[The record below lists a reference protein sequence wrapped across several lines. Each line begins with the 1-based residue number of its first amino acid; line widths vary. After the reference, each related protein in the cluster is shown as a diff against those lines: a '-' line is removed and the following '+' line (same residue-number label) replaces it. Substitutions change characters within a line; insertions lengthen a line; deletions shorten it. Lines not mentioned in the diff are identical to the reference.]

1 MTHLSL
7 RARVMWLGI
16 LPALLIA
23 LTLGAYFSQQR
34 VADAER
40 AMQARGQALARQLA
54 VAVQFDMAGQ
64 DQSRLR
70 ALLQAVQSEA
80 DVGFV
85 AVLDAQRQPLV
96 AVGHMPT
103 APFDPA
109 VLNPVAGTWL
119 FAAPVSSATAPA
131 QSWVWLGIAQS
142 QLDTQR
148 HGVWLAGA
156 TVSLLGLLFSIVLAL
171 RLSNTILHPV
181 RRMLAVVHEI
191 GSGAL
196 HARVTGH
203 SVGEL
208 GALQAGINQMAES
221 LSRSRNE
228 LQQRVREATADMV
241 AQKEAAERANIAKS
255 HFLAIASHDLRQPMH
270 AIGLFLAAL
279 KEQVDVPEAL
289 RIVDNIEASV
299 AAMSGLFNALLDIS
313 RLDAGVIEVQARVFP
328 ANRLLDRIRSAF
340 TAQAEAQ
347 GLKLLV
353 VPSRVLLHSDPL
365 LLERIIFNLV
375 SNALRYT
382 ARGGVVVGCR
392 WRAGGICIEVWDS
405 GCGIAADKQREVF
418 QEFVQLHNPE
428 RDRDKGLGL
437 GLAIVERLAQ
447 LLACK
452 ISLRSQLGHGSVF
465 GMQVPCA
472 AAGAVVEEQR
482 EVGRATLSGQ
492 LRGVVAVVD
501 DDEAIL
507 AGMRTL
513 LSGWGLSVVTARGS
527 AELMPQLAAPPDVL
541 LCDFRLRDGVS
552 GLDVIATLHQHFN
565 QPIAVVLITGDTAS
579 DAVRDIKASGYP
591 ILHKPLRPAKLRTL
605 LTKMLPHG

>member
-16 LPALLIA
+16 LPALLSA
-23 LTLGAYFSQQR
+23 LALGVYFSQQR
-34 VADAER
+34 VADAEQV
-40 AMQARGQALARQLA
+40 MQARGQALARQLA
-54 VAVQFDMAGQ
+54 VAVKLDLAGQ
-64 DQSRLR
+64 DQARLH

-80 DVGFV
+80 DVAFV
-85 AVLDAQRQPLV
+85 AVLDAQHRPLV
-96 AVGHMPT
+96 AVGNMPSL
-103 APFDPA
+103 PFDTLDA
-109 VLNPVAGTWL
+109 NPVAGTWR
-119 FAAPVSSATAPA
+119 FTAPVSLSTAGTPR
-131 QSWVWLGIAQS
+131 WVWLGIARS
-142 QLDTQR
+142 HLDNQR
-148 HGVWLAGA
+148 HGVWLAGV
-156 TVSLLGLLFSIVLAL
+156 TVSLLGLLFSVVLAL

-208 GALQAGINQMAES
+208 AALQAGINQMAES

-228 LQQRVREATADMV
+228 LQQRVREATADMA

-255 HFLAIASHDLRQPMH
+255 HFLAVASHDLRQPMH
-270 AIGLFLAAL
+270 AMGLFLAAL
-279 KEQVDVPEAL
+279 KEQLQTPDAL
-289 RIVDNIEASV
+289 RIVANLEASV

-328 ANRLLDRIRSAF
+328 AYRLLDHIRSAF
-340 TAQAEAQ
+340 TAQAEAK

-353 VPSRVLLHSDPL
+353 VPSRALLHSDPL
-365 LLERIIFNLV
+365 LLERILFNLV

-382 ARGGVVVGCR
+382 VRGGVVVGCR
-392 WRAGGICIEVWDS
+392 WRADGVCIEVWDS
-405 GCGIAADKQREVF
+405 GCGIAVDKQRAVF

-447 LLACK
+447 LLACQV
-452 ISLRSQLGHGSVF
+452 SLRSHPGSGSIF
-465 GMQVPCA
+465 SINIPRA

-482 EVGRATLSGQ
+482 EVGRDTLSGR

-507 AGMRTL
+507 AGMHPL
-513 LSGWGLSVVTARGS
+513 LGGWGLGVVTARGG
-527 AELMPQLAAPPDVL
+527 AELMAQLAAPPDVL
-541 LCDFRLRDGVS
+541 LCDFRLRDGVR
-552 GLDVIATLHQHFN
+552 GLDVIATLHQHFSKR
-565 QPIAVVLITGDTAS
+565 IAVVLITGDTGA

-591 ILHKPLRPAKLRTL
+591 LLHKPLRPAKLRTL
-605 LTKMLPHG
+605 LAKMLPHG

>member
-23 LTLGAYFSQQR
+23 LSLGAYFSHQR
-34 VADAER
+34 VADAEQ

-54 VAVQFDMAGQ
+54 VAIQFDMAGR

-70 ALLQAVQSEA
+70 ALLQAVQAES

-85 AVLDAQRQPLV
+85 AVVNAQRQLLV
-96 AVGHMPT
+96 TVGNVPKT
-103 APFDPA
+103 PFDPA
-109 VLNPVAGTWL
+109 ALNPVAGVWL
-119 FAAPVSSATAPA
+119 FAAPLSSAVGNG
-131 QSWVWLGIAQS
+131 WVWLGIAQS
-142 QLDTQR
+142 QLNTQR

-156 TVSLLGLLFSIVLAL
+156 TVSLLGLLFSIILAL

-203 SVGEL
+203 GAGEL

-228 LQQRVREATADMV
+228 LQQRVREATADMA

-255 HFLAIASHDLRQPMH
+255 HFLAVASHDLRQPMH
-270 AIGLFLAAL
+270 AMGLFLAAL
-279 KEQVDVPEAL
+279 KEQVVAPDAL
-289 RIVDNIEASV
+289 RIVENIEASV

-313 RLDAGVIEVQARVFP
+313 RLDAGVIEVQTRVFP
-328 ANRLLDRIRSAF
+328 ANRLLDHIRTAF
-340 TAQAEAQ
+340 TAQAEAK

-353 VPSRVLLHSDPL
+353 VPSRLLLHSDPL
-365 LLERIIFNLV
+365 LLERIVFNLV

-382 ARGGVVVGCR
+382 ERGGVVVGCR
-392 WRAGGICIEVWDS
+392 WHAGRICIEVWDS
-405 GCGIAADKQREVF
+405 GCGIAADKQRAVF

-437 GLAIVERLAQ
+437 GLAIVERLAL
-447 LLACK
+447 LLACQV
-452 ISLRSQLGHGSVF
+452 SLRSQPGRGSIF
-465 GMQVPCA
+465 GMQVPRA
-472 AAGAVVEEQR
+472 AAGAVAEEQR

-501 DDEAIL
+501 DDESIL
-507 AGMRTL
+507 AGMCTL
-513 LSGWGLSVVTARGS
+513 LTGWGLTVVTARGS
-527 AELMPQLAAPPDVL
+527 AELMAQLAAPPDVL

-552 GLDVIATLHQHFN
+552 GLDVIATLRQRFN
-565 QPIAVVLITGDTAS
+565 QAIAVVLITGDTAT
-579 DAVRDIKASGYP
+579 DAVREIKASGHP
-591 ILHKPLRPAKLRTL
+591 LLHKPLRPAKLRTL
-605 LTKMLPHG
+605 LAKMLPHG